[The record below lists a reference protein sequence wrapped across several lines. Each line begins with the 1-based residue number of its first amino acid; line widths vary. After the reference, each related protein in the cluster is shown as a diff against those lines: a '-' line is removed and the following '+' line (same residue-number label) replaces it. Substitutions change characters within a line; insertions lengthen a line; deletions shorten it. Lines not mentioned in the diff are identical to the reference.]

1 MEIERMKTA
10 NVLLVVGAVATLSL
24 VGCDQKS
31 NPVTKAADAT
41 KAAAD
46 KATTAAKDATKG
58 AVDASKDA
66 VKGAADAAK
75 DATKGA
81 VDAGKDAVKGAAD
94 AAKDATKGVTDAAA
108 KALEAA
114 KGEGTKWLTDTV
126 EKQWPGMKTEL
137 TNLGGKVA
145 GIKDAAVKTK
155 AEGLVKDL
163 QGQIPAVEKMV
174 GDLKNFKDGDYTKL
188 FGEVKKAWDGFGG
201 KLGDL
206 KKLIPAG

>member
-126 EKQWPGMKTEL
+126 EKQWPRQGPPGPDPRRREDGGRPQEL
-137 TNLGGKVA
+137 QGRRLHQ
-145 GIKDAAVKTK
+145 AVRRSE
-155 AEGLVKDL
+155 EGLGRL
-163 QGQIPAVEKMV
+163 RRQ
-174 GDLKNFKDGDYTKL
+174 
-188 FGEVKKAWDGFGG
+188 
-201 KLGDL
+201 
-206 KKLIPAG
+206 AG